1 MDDLL
6 HIKLSG
12 LPQVASHLKAMP
24 SDVAHANKSGL
35 KSVGWW
41 LSRQMR
47 NHIEYGGSG
56 WAPLSPLTKKFKR
69 ANNRRRWSRRQAPVS
84 PLFYLGK
91 FCRYNLDE
99 KGETVQIFMGKTSK
113 GKPGK
118 ADKWLQAVAKRTEYG
133 KRIPV
138 TTKTRRAIAATRK
151 GRRKNAVMGEDWF
164 AFGSK
169 KKYVDYPKRPII
181 APVFKKH
188 KNRIPDFFRQKFSA
202 SLGRRLQKRGL
213 V

>member
-56 WAPLSPLTKKFKR
+56 WAPLSPLTKKFKQPNGR
-69 ANNRRRWSRRQAPVS
+69 REWRRRKTPLS
-84 PLFYLGK
+84 PLFYMGK
-91 FCRYNLDE
+91 FCRYNLDDR
-99 KGETVQIFMGKTSK
+99 GETVQIFMGKTHK
-113 GKPGK
+113 GEPGVMH
-118 ADKWLQAVAKRTEYG
+118 KWLQSVAKRTEYG
-133 KRIPV
+133 KRIKV
-138 TTKTRRAIAATRK
+138 NKNMRRCISATKGK
-151 GRRKNAVMGEDWF
+151 RKNAVLGEDWF
-164 AFGSK
+164 TFNNQ
-169 KKYVDYPKRPII
+169 KKYVDYPKRPIV